1 MSALLVA
8 LFLLPLAQV
17 QNGASTMGNAQTGK
31 AVWQG
36 PNTLCQNCHGVKGEG
51 GFGSDLAGRHLSVE
65 EFRQAVRK
73 PGGIMPAFTEQQLSD
88 RDIADLVA
96 YFNSLAKVA
105 KRGPWRTAVPAGAPT
120 GQKLLIATFGCG
132 QCHGAA
138 LAGAPTNAGAV
149 GADYAWFAK
158 MVYEHTTAEPEHRI
172 LLGDP
177 SAFADASGGLEF
189 KLTQDSVRM
198 GNYSR
203 VRLPET
209 LLQEIWHYVSA
220 DLGIRALI
228 SAQMNVTSADAPA
241 GTGVTYTLTVENRG
255 LPGKGLAAEDV
266 SIALTLPSGSTVV
279 TASGAGYQGV
289 RRDPEADA
297 DLAVWQVPRID
308 PKDKQ
313 TYAITLSGSGAAPRI
328 PRGTVRWSKPAQGE
342 GRGELAHVALPAPPQ
357 QTR

>member
-8 LFLLPLAQV
+8 LLLFPLAQV
-17 QNGASTMGNAQTGK
+17 QNGASTTGNAQTGK

-51 GFGSDLAGRHLSVE
+51 GFGPDLTGRQLGVE
-65 EFRQAVRK
+65 RFRQAVRK
-73 PGGIMPAFTEQQLSD
+73 PSGVMPAFTEQQLSD

-96 YFNSLAKVA
+96 YFDSQPKVA
-105 KRGPWRTAVPAGAPT
+105 APGPWRTAVPAGAPT

-158 MVYEHTTAEPEHRI
+158 MVYDHTTAEPEHRI

-198 GNYSR
+198 GTYSR
-203 VRLPET
+203 EQLPET
-209 LLQEIWHYVSA
+209 DLQEIWRYVSV
-220 DLGIRALI
+220 DVGIRALI
-228 SAQMNVTSADAPA
+228 AAQMSVTSAGVPA
-241 GTGVTYTLTVENRG
+241 GNGVTYTLTVENRG
-255 LPGKGLAAEDV
+255 LPGKGLTAKDV
-266 SIALTLPSGSTVV
+266 SIALTLPSGAKVV
-279 TASGAGYQGV
+279 SASGAGYQGV
-289 RRDPEADA
+289 RRAGEANA

-313 TYAITLSGSGAAPRI
+313 TYTITLSGGGAAPQI

-342 GRGELAHVALPAPPQ
+342 GSLELAHAALPAPPQ